1 MRLGTI
7 ILFVAVFLN
16 QEVQAQFTMEGYLS
30 NSVSDTELQF
40 FKERQ
45 EFVNENG
52 FKSPILREVEFRARV
67 RTFEEGF
74 GDYRLRFS
82 PLNPFERTANK
93 NYRNELNEQ
102 LSISYLLNLE
112 EVLLGRY
119 ELMIQ
124 HWRLTENLSL
134 VNRKISFTDNILALL
149 KSQPSNGTIKDFI
162 RTDKANFK
170 SSLEYET
177 ILLERAALEEQI
189 RQTYAFGGDIRWDAN
204 ELIPVSVIKAWLDQ
218 HDVMDATN
226 NLAIRN
232 EQQKEAVAAAEYKI
246 KQQESFSNIGYVQA
260 EYREDEDNNF
270 GQNLGMQI
278 GLSLPITNPD
288 KPDLQRRKLEML
300 EDSQEAALEK
310 HNLEIYINQ
319 LYAKLSALIKQYEM
333 VETKLANYNENS
345 FTSESNTDAMD
356 ILIELQEF
364 RTELSLKKIDLN
376 ASVYKLYINL
386 LSINSQLSTPP
397 YQNYLSRNQT
407 SFELEETIPSLK

>member
-134 VNRKISFTDNILALL
+134 VNQNISFTDNILELL

-189 RQTYAFGGDIRWDAN
+189 RQTYAFGDDIRWDAN

-278 GLSLPITNPD
+278 GLSLPIINPD

>member
-134 VNRKISFTDNILALL
+134 VNQNISFTDNILELL

-386 LSINSQLSTPP
+386 LSINSRLSTPP

>member
-134 VNRKISFTDNILALL
+134 VNQNISFTDNILELL

>member
-1 MRLGTI
+1 MRLSAVI
-7 ILFVAVFLN
+7 FLVALN
-16 QEVQAQFTMEGYLS
+16 LLQEVQAQFTMEGYLS
-30 NSVSDTELQF
+30 NAVSDTELQF
-40 FKERQ
+40 FRERQ

-82 PLNPFERTANK
+82 PLNPFERSANK

-119 ELMIQ
+119 ELMIR
-124 HWRLTENLSL
+124 HWQLSENLFL
-134 VNRKISFTDNILALL
+134 VEENISFTEKILELL
-149 KSQPSNGTIKDFI
+149 KSQPSNGTIKDYI

-170 SSLEYET
+170 SNLEYET
-177 ILLERAALEEQI
+177 IFIERAALEEQI
-189 RQTYAFGGDIRWDAN
+189 KQTYDFGGEIQWDN
-204 ELIPVSVIKAWLDQ
+204 GMLTSVAMIKDWLKQ
-218 HDVMDATN
+218 NTAMDVNN

-260 EYREDEDNNF
+260 EYREDADNSF

-278 GLSLPITNPD
+278 GVSLPVTNPD

-310 HNLEIYINQ
+310 QNLEVYLNQ
-319 LYAKLSALIKQYEM
+319 LYAKLGGLIKQYEM
-333 VETKLANYNENS
+333 VEGKLVVYNANDINAG
-345 FTSESNTDAMD
+345 SNGSSMD
-356 ILIELQEF
+356 ILIEIQEF
-364 RTELSLKKIDLN
+364 KTELNGKKIDLM
-376 ASVYKLYINL
+376 ASIYKSYINL
-386 LSINSQLSTPP
+386 LSINSKLSMPP
-397 YQNYLSRNQT
+397 YQNYLSQNKT
-407 SFELEETIPSLK
+407 SFELEETYPSMK

>member
-134 VNRKISFTDNILALL
+134 VNQNISFTDNILELL

-189 RQTYAFGGDIRWDAN
+189 RQTYAFGGDIRWDTN

>member
-124 HWRLTENLSL
+124 HWQLTENLSL
-134 VNRKISFTDNILALL
+134 VNQNISFTDNILELL

-189 RQTYAFGGDIRWDAN
+189 RQTYAFGDDIRWDAN

-278 GLSLPITNPD
+278 GLSLPIINPD

>member
-134 VNRKISFTDNILALL
+134 VNQNISFTDNILELL

-386 LSINSQLSTPP
+386 ISINSQLSTPP